1 MSKYKHF
8 NTFIFRTP
16 FFSFEDLTSF
26 EEKWE
31 NSSVFKEMLQVASP
45 DLYDSINEK
54 DKTTDK
60 SVLSSYRYFERA
72 CTRCTPFGLFAGCS
86 VGKTGEKTEISLS
99 DTKDYQRKT
108 RLDMNYICA
117 LTQQIEQDRNIRRQ
131 LTYYPNTSIYK
142 AGNDLRYVE
151 YVYQGTRRFNRITSV
166 EQTDYLEK
174 ILVMAGNGALF
185 SDLASSLVNEDEEI
199 LTEDA
204 TEYLHELID
213 AQLLVSNLELA
224 VTNTDPLAALTAKL
238 NRLENIDK
246 NYISILESINSQLA
260 EIDSQPVGNT
270 NNIYPAIIKNIQST
284 NIQSE
289 IKYLFQTD
297 LFKPVKCATVSRHI
311 MTDIHKTLDFL
322 NKINQYGNLSLSK
335 FKENFIKRYEGRKM
349 PLLYILDSELG
360 IPYQNV
366 SGDISPLVDDIVV
379 LQRNEQEFDSNRSP
393 DAFQTMML
401 QKWQKAFK
409 ENSSNITLTDEDV
422 KGYVSHWDDMPPSI
436 SVMCQILAD
445 TIGKRLFYL
454 KSVGGSSAANLLG
467 RFCHLDDEILQHTLN
482 ITTKEA
488 ELNPDVIYAEIVHLP
503 ESRIGNILLRPV
515 LRPHEISYLAKSGVS
530 KEFEIRLSDLAVSV
544 KNNRVILKSK
554 RLDKEIIPRLSSAHN
569 YRLNSM
575 PVYRFLCDL
584 QHQDGRIG
592 LGFSW
597 GNIAQSF
604 DFLPR
609 VSYKNCILSKARWI
623 IHKKEIELLVKIKKD
638 DELLE
643 TVNQW
648 LSSKNIPSQVLLADG
663 DNALYINMK
672 DSLSIRSW
680 LSIIKK
686 RSSFQFE
693 EWLFN
698 PETAVVK
705 SSNGTFNNEFI
716 FSFYKTDTK

>member
-1 MSKYKHF
+1 
-8 NTFIFRTP
+8 
-16 FFSFEDLTSF
+16 
-26 EEKWE
+26 
-31 NSSVFKEMLQVASP
+31 
-45 DLYDSINEK
+45 
-54 DKTTDK
+54 
-60 SVLSSYRYFERA
+60 
-72 CTRCTPFGLFAGCS
+72 
-86 VGKTGEKTEISLS
+86 
-99 DTKDYQRKT
+99 
-108 RLDMNYICA
+108 MNYICV
-117 LTQQIEQDRNIRRQ
+117 LTQQIEKDRNIRSQ

-151 YVYQGTRRFNRITSV
+151 YVYRGTRRFNRITSV

-174 ILVMAGNGALF
+174 ILVMAENGALF
-185 SDLASSLVNEDEEI
+185 SALASSLVNEDEEI
-199 LTEDA
+199 STEDA
-204 TEYLHELID
+204 TEYVHELID
-213 AQLLVSNLELA
+213 AQLLVSNLEPA

-246 NYISILESINSQLA
+246 NYISILELINSQLA

-270 NNIYPAIIKNIQST
+270 NNIYPAIIKDIQST

-335 FKENFIKRYEGRKM
+335 FKENFIKRYEGREM
-349 PLLYILDSELG
+349 PLLYILDNELG

-379 LQRNEQEFDSNRSP
+379 LQRNEQEFDSSRSP

-401 QKWQKAFK
+401 QRWQKAFR
-409 ENSSNITLTDEDV
+409 ENSSNIILTDEDV

-436 SVMCQILAD
+436 SVICQILAD
-445 TIGKRLFYL
+445 TIEKRLFYL
-454 KSVGGSSAANLLG
+454 KSVGGSSAANLFG
-467 RFCHLDDEILQHTLN
+467 RFCHLDDEIFQHTLS

-623 IHKKEIELLVKIKKD
+623 IHKKEIELFVKIKKD

-680 LSIIKK
+680 LSIVKK
-686 RSSFQFE
+686 RNSFQFE

-698 PETAVVK
+698 PETSVVK
-705 SSNGTFNNEFI
+705 SSDGTFNNEFI
-716 FSFYKTDTK
+716 FSFYKTNTQ